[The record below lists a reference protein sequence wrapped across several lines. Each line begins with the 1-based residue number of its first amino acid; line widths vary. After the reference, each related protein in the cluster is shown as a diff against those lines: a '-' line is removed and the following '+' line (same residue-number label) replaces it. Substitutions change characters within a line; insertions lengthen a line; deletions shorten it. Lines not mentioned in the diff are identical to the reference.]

1 MRALPY
7 LAGILLILLGL
18 ALPFGACAESLRIG
32 VWAKGDAER
41 AAANWAP
48 TVEHL
53 NRALPQ
59 HQFTLLAVSCEDLLG
74 GLKRG
79 DLDFAILEPGLW
91 LQLGELDNATVL
103 ATALSRFQKTRYA
116 GSAGAIL
123 VAADRVDLRSPR
135 DLRGQRLVSSDRRA
149 LRDWISVER
158 ELNQVGLHPSRDCR
172 EVAFVGDAEAA
183 VAELVGGRADAAAV
197 RAGTLERM
205 EAAGIVAP
213 KQLRALSFE
222 HVGPEAPARA
232 LPVTSST
239 RTYPD
244 CLFVAGRRTSLDLG
258 HVVAAALLSMPGAP
272 ERTTD
277 RPMLDGWTIP
287 LSDLPIHE
295 CFQELRLHP
304 YERFGEVTLAQVV
317 RQYMYW
323 FIAAGIAFIV
333 LIAIDIYVTM
343 LNRALAAEIEER
355 KRAEA
360 ALRESVLRFEHIATC
375 SSDWIWETNAQ
386 GLYTYSSTIVQQMLG
401 YRADEIVGMHHFEL
415 FATAEKERLRT
426 EGQPTL
432 SSGNRVFRERYRMR
446 TKDGRVVIHETTAEP
461 VRNEHGELVGYRG
474 VSRDITDQVRFV
486 RLRM

>member
-1 MRALPY
+1 M
-7 LAGILLILLGL
+7 LLGL

-41 AAANWAP
+41 AAAHWAP

-197 RAGTLERM
+197 RAGTLDRRAAEGHPWRNVVTRAISGGDDP
-205 EAAGIVAP
+205 EVDHRVLHLEPGDRLLICSDGLHGVLGEARVADLLGAGGDDLQALCDRLVAEANAAG
-213 KQLRALSFE
+213 
-222 HVGPEAPARA
+222 GPDNI
-232 LPVTSST
+232 T
-239 RTYPD
+239 
-244 CLFVAGRRTSLDLG
+244 
-258 HVVAAALLSMPGAP
+258 
-272 ERTTD
+272 
-277 RPMLDGWTIP
+277 
-287 LSDLPIHE
+287 
-295 CFQELRLHP
+295 
-304 YERFGEVTLAQVV
+304 
-317 RQYMYW
+317 
-323 FIAAGIAFIV
+323 
-333 LIAIDIYVTM
+333 LIAV
-343 LNRALAAEIEER
+343 AFHAA
-355 KRAEA
+355 
-360 ALRESVLRFEHIATC
+360 
-375 SSDWIWETNAQ
+375 
-386 GLYTYSSTIVQQMLG
+386 
-401 YRADEIVGMHHFEL
+401 
-415 FATAEKERLRT
+415 
-426 EGQPTL
+426 
-432 SSGNRVFRERYRMR
+432 
-446 TKDGRVVIHETTAEP
+446 
-461 VRNEHGELVGYRG
+461 
-474 VSRDITDQVRFV
+474 
-486 RLRM
+486 